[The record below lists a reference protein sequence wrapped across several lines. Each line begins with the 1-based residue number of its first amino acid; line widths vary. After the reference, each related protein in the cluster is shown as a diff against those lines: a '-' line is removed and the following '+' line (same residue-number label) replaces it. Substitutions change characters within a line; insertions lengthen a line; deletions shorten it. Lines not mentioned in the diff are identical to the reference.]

1 MDLAK
6 ILELAEQANE
16 FINTMKNT
24 TNNYIDTINGYL
36 CDIEVLINSAGV
48 NSAKY
53 IQTKTQAIYDDI
65 NETLIAFKQK
75 IDGLISNLKSW
86 YDEQIN
92 NIKIN
97 IVKAQ
102 QAKLGLS
109 ISNDVAEKLAA
120 AIPHPQLAIP
130 DFKINIPEFSINTN
144 VSVSIPRIPNI

>member
-16 FINTMKNT
+16 FINTMKHT

-36 CDIEVLINSAGV
+36 YDIEVLINSAGV

-53 IQTKTQAIYDDI
+53 IQVKTQAIYDDI

-75 IDGLISNLKSW
+75 IDVLISNLKSW

-120 AIPHPQLAIP
+120 AIPHPQLSIP
-130 DFKINIPEFSINTN
+130 EFKINIPEFSINTN